1 MELSSTMS
9 RFILHWGEMG
19 SRWGVNRSVSQIHA
33 LLYLSPDPLNA
44 EEISATLGIARSN
57 VSTGLKELQSWNL
70 ISITHVMGDRRDYF
84 QAEQDVWELLRTVIE
99 GRKRREIDP
108 TIELLKTCV
117 DEMKNERDTPDDVRE
132 RITATLEFL
141 EETNS
146 WYEQI
151 RRLPRSVLIKLMR
164 MGSRV
169 AKLVA

>member
-1 MELSSTMS
+1 MS

-84 QAEQDVWELLRTVIE
+84 HAEQDVWELLRTVIE

-117 DEMKNERDTPDDVRE
+117 DEMKNERDTPKDVRD

-164 MGSRV
+164 MGAKV

>member
-44 EEISATLGIARSN
+44 EEISATLDIARSN

-70 ISITHVMGDRRDYF
+70 ISVTHVMGDRRDYF
-84 QAEQDVWELLRTVIE
+84 HAEQDVWELLRTVIE
-99 GRKRREIDP
+99 GRKQREIDP

-117 DEMKNERDTPDDVRE
+117 DEMKNERDTPEDVRE

-164 MGSRV
+164 MGSKV

>member
-1 MELSSTMS
+1 MS

-84 QAEQDVWELLRTVIE
+84 HAEQDVWELLRTVIE

-117 DEMKNERDTPDDVRE
+117 DEMKNERDTPEDVRE

-164 MGSRV
+164 MGAKV

>member
-84 QAEQDVWELLRTVIE
+84 HAEQDVWELLRTVIE

-117 DEMKNERDTPDDVRE
+117 DEMKNERDTPKDVRD

-164 MGSRV
+164 MGAKV